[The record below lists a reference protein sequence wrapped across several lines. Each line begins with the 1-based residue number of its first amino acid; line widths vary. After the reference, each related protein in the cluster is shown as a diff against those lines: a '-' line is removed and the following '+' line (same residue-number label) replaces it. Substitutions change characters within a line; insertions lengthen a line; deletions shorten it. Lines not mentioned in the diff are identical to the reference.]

1 MQYPWHIFLFDN
13 KIVRKNGIIVEKFLF
28 QSNISQNWH

>member
-13 KIVRKNGIIVEKFLF
+13 KIVRKNGIIVEKFSF
-28 QSNISQNWH
+28 SK